1 MTKKDIRVLCSQHA
15 KEVIYAKFALIRTNN
30 QIKSEC
36 DKCKNQGWEYSL
48 RGVKLGKEIQRTQIL
63 QGKRVAQ
70 EKVRD
75 VKA

>member
-36 DKCKNQGWEYSL
+36 DKCSRMAWEYEIKKVED
-48 RGVKLGKEIQRTQIL
+48 RFKGRDRIIKRAGK
-63 QGKRVAQ
+63 V
-70 EKVRD
+70 
-75 VKA
+75 